1 MALKT
6 GYKVNGKEIILDDY
20 EKYTEDETLKAAVQ
34 EKCCETLQGWYK
46 VGGELIKA
54 SSYKK
59 SDNYSWSKGQLPA
72 EIPRGTY
79 YKSKV
84 PSGFEIPYFALYGTN
99 TAGGWIDNIATPKQS
114 PHWEEY
120 YGSTVPTDIRKT
132 IIISFKQDDNGTYL
146 TATEDG
152 VVKKL
157 RTYVLDD
164 GTPLFLDTIKV
175 WCYIVGAGGGGYPY
189 LDDKVGA
196 AGGGAGAAAISIKL
210 TKDDELKILIPP
222 RTGINK
228 DGGETDLY
236 LNNSLLLYAYG
247 GKHPKTYQQGGEGG
261 TAGGYPSS
269 DQTML
274 VMEGGKGGNGHT
286 SNESEAKGVSTPTTN
301 FASPADYYNL
311 WENEVIPGGAAFRA
325 GTSGDYIPG
334 GGAAG
339 FPMGKGGYISMNP
352 STSGYIYAPPGPG
365 GGGSGQHTSY
375 SNSGIGGYGAFWILY
390 A

>member
-6 GYKVNGKEIILDDY
+6 GYKVKGKEIILDDY

-120 YGSTVPTDIRKT
+120 YGSTVTTDNIKT

-247 GKHPKTYQQGGEGG
+247 GKHPKTYNQGGEGG

-311 WENEVIPGGAAFRA
+311 WKNETIHGGAAFRA
-325 GTSGDYIPG
+325 RESDPYIPG

-339 FPMGKGGYISMNP
+339 FPTGNGGYISINP
-352 STSGYIYAPPGPG
+352 STSGYLYALPGPG

-375 SNSGIGGYGAFWILY
+375 ANSGIGGYGAFWILY